1 MPEAQNGAGKKP
13 FKPWPPMIARAMAH
27 QAYLLY
33 QSNPELV
40 ADKLNKPGSPCSLC
54 THVKFEEIA
63 FLLLAGATARKLR
76 RTINSHRNYHQVRRL
91 EEHRDQHLIR
101 VINDYLIPN
110 SDALKM
116 MPFPV
121 DGNSEQK
128 GLYYLY
134 QHMGLY
140 YQALDAGQFLAANSI
155 LKEMRVV
162 DKEYLVGKKIEKQ
175 ALPGETPIPDVL
187 ADFSARDEK
196 LNEAFRRS
204 SAKPEAV
211 DGSEAQNQPG
221 DQEVA

>member
-1 MPEAQNGAGKKP
+1 MPDSQNGKAAKP

-27 QAYLLY
+27 QAYLLF

-40 ADKLNKPGSPCSLC
+40 ADKLNKSGTPCSLC
-54 THVKFEEIA
+54 THAKFEEIA

-76 RTINSHRNYHQVRRL
+76 RLINSHRNYYQVKRL
-91 EEHRDQHLIR
+91 EEHRDQHLVR

-162 DKEYLVGKKIEKQ
+162 DKEYLGKKTERV
-175 ALPGETPIPDVL
+175 ALPGEAPIPDVL
-187 ADFSARDEK
+187 ADFSGRDEK

-204 SAKPEAV
+204 SAKREEV
-211 DGSEAQNQPG
+211 NGGEAQAQPG
-221 DQEVA
+221 DQENA